1 MNYLTKTDLVVV
13 IGGSRGGQRGVGSH
27 PLVLPDDGG
36 AAANVGHGGDLGPG
50 PVVPGVR
57 PLPAP
62 HGRRGGGRSG
72 LDEGEGDLLLLFG
85 FFGRFDAKSFA
96 QMPDSQAQKAKWRT
110 LDPLVDN
117 VTHVKS
123 L

>member
-1 MNYLTKTDLVVV
+1 MQQTQTDLVVV
-13 IGGSRGGQRGVGSH
+13 VGGSHGGQRRVVGD

-36 AAANVGHGGDLGPG
+36 AAANGGQGGDLG

-62 HGRRGGGRSG
+62 HGRRPCLDDRLGR
-72 LDEGEGDLLLLFG
+72 EGDLLLLFG

-96 QMPDSQAQKAKWRT
+96 QMPDSQAQIAKWRT
-110 LDPLVDN
+110 PDPLV
-117 VTHVKS
+117 
-123 L
+123 